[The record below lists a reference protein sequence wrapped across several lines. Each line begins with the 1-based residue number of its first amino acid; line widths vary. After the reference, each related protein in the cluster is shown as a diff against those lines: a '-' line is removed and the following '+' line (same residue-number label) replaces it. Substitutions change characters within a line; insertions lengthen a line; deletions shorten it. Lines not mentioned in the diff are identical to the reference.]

1 MPHLPTPQ
9 QEYTVSTEPINSPDG
24 EFCGPEDSLV
34 VDTAM
39 ETTGGLFVVVVLTRQ
54 FKVERSAPKYTAH
67 ALAPRMRTN

>member
-1 MPHLPTPQ
+1 MPCLPTTQ

-39 ETTGGLFVVVVLTRQ
+39 ETTGVVVVLTRQ